1 MFGKKKK
8 TEAPAAAVQ
17 QSRPRENTA
26 DLRKKLSPI
35 IESSKYLTNEKS
47 KLQQE
52 EEDFQGIRH
61 SFEAL
66 QEQEQMIKGVVEDF
80 QSKFEEVTD
89 VTKKFG
95 TIVERIHQTAEE
107 SQGDIEKVRQAS
119 ISVDEMIAGVG
130 EVVNEFNENFKAI
143 MDTVQQIS
151 GIANQTNLL
160 ALNASIEAAR
170 AGETGRGFAVV
181 AEQVNLLSVDT
192 KNLVE
197 SIGDSMEKLE
207 ANNKHLMDSLEETRK
222 AMAESLEHINQTEE
236 VVTSIREVAKE
247 IDDQSADMD
256 TAFEECSQHLD
267 SVQDTIDTSKAFYE
281 DVETNIEA
289 MARNITK
296 KSLIFEDISNIL
308 DQYPAVVDRIC
319 KE

>member
-1 MFGKKKK
+1 MFGRKKN
-8 TEAPAAAVQ
+8 TEVKAAPTQ
-17 QSRPRENTA
+17 QKPKENTA
-26 DLRKKLSPI
+26 ELRKKLSPI
-35 IESSKYLTNEKS
+35 IESSKYLANEKN
-47 KLQQE
+47 KLQRE
-52 EEDFQGIRH
+52 EEDFQVIRH

-66 QEQEQMIKGVVEDF
+66 QEQDQMIKGVVQAF
-80 QSKFEEVTD
+80 QSKFDEVTD
-89 VTKKFG
+89 VTKNFSA
-95 TIVERIHQTAEE
+95 IVEKIHQTAEE
-107 SQGDIEKVRQAS
+107 SQGDIENVRQAS
-119 ISVDEMIAGVG
+119 ISVDEMIADVG

-207 ANNKHLMDSLEETRK
+207 TNNKHLMESLEETRK

-256 TAFEECSQHLD
+256 KAFEECSQHLD
-267 SVQDTIDTSKAFYE
+267 SVNDTIDTSKAFYE
-281 DVETNIEA
+281 DVESNIEA
-289 MARNITK
+289 MARNITQ